1 MRADLMEELVTEL
14 EDQRNRLLGRHIR
27 DLRLQ
32 AGLSTEQVAD
42 RMRDAGHHTW
52 TAQTLSDIQRHGSR
66 RPTAVS
72 ALEARDL
79 APILGVS
86 LDHLLAAPGLPE
98 PPSPPVT
105 PGELTRTRRGPRALA
120 VLERLE
126 PTTAGCRRSR
136 CGRNGTSG
144 PASMRRCASRAC
156 RRWRC
161 CGAASR
167 SDCGRSSAH
176 LVPRRGY
183 WRSGPSPPVPD
194 ERHEDCLTARTGSRA
209 LRTCVAT
216 RCESSNRPRRL
227 RRRQP

>member
-105 PGELTRTRRGPRALA
+105 PGELTRHAEVLEHWPSSKGLTNHRRVSAFPLWPQWDQWARVDAQVREQGVSSVEVLRRCIEIGLRAFERTFGPPSGILEERTVTPGPR
-120 VLERLE
+120 
-126 PTTAGCRRSR
+126 
-136 CGRNGTSG
+136 
-144 PASMRRCASRAC
+144 
-156 RRWRC
+156 
-161 CGAASR
+161 
-167 SDCGRSSAH
+167 
-176 LVPRRGY
+176 
-183 WRSGPSPPVPD
+183 
-194 ERHEDCLTARTGSRA
+194 
-209 LRTCVAT
+209 
-216 RCESSNRPRRL
+216 
-227 RRRQP
+227 